1 MVERNRQSGIDIFSI
16 AGILMAAAG
25 IALFAAMFQSSRAGS
40 LGLSH
45 RFYIIITHG
54 LLVFQLA
61 FAVLFFGIGKIL
73 RNLRNEVSV
82 DPRQSHKAPPPGAVE
97 LLLDLASAALISGSM
112 IVLLYLL
119 PESFSK
125 LDVTGKWLLMIGIGN
140 LLYSLIFALAGSSI
154 KKMLM
159 EGGPA
164 TMGRSET
171 ASTH

>member
-1 MVERNRQSGIDIFSI
+1 MTETRRASGIDIFAI
-16 AGILMAAAG
+16 AGILMAVAG
-25 IALFAAMFQSSRAGS
+25 VALFGVMLQSSKAGL

-73 RNLRNEVSV
+73 RTLRKETGAA
-82 DPRQSHKAPPPGAVE
+82 PKASRKSPPPGPVE
-97 LLLDLASAALISGSM
+97 LLLDLASAALISGGI
-112 IVLLYLL
+112 IVLFYLL
-119 PESFSK
+119 PESPSK
-125 LDVTGKWLLMIGIGN
+125 FDVTAKWLLMIGIGN
-140 LLYSLIFALAGSSI
+140 LLYSLIFALAGAGV

-164 TMGRSET
+164 LHAGS
-171 ASTH
+171 